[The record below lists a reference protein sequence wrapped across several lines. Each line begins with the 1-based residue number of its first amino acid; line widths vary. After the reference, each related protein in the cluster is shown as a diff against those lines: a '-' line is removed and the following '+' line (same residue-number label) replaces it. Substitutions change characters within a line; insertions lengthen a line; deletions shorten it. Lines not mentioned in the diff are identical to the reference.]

1 MKELF
6 NKKKIVI
13 IIGIIILMAISLYIL
28 KKLDE
33 NNYEEYNIEEDFAEE
48 NMEKEESKKVI
59 VVHITGEINKPGV
72 IELEEGARVID
83 AIKVAGGTTSK
94 ADLTQINLAYALRDG
109 QKIYIPN
116 VEDQN
121 KEIEHITTDFENN
134 TKAGKININMA
145 NEKELQELPGV
156 GPSIATK
163 IIKYREEN
171 GGFENIEDLQKI
183 KGIGKAKY
191 DELKD
196 FIEV

>member
-13 IIGIIILMAISLYIL
+13 IIGIIILMAISIYIL

-33 NNYEEYNIEEDFAEE
+33 NNYEEYNIEEDFTEE

>member
-1 MKELF
+1 
-6 NKKKIVI
+6 
-13 IIGIIILMAISLYIL
+13 
-28 KKLDE
+28 
-33 NNYEEYNIEEDFAEE
+33 
-48 NMEKEESKKVI
+48 MEKEESKKVI

-191 DELKD
+191 DELKN